1 MTTIVIKPDMGVNPA
16 KGSGSGLDGLTR
28 VKSGK
33 LKKKI
38 KVLIFFM
45 KKLRNNSCGYKLYI
59 L

>member
-1 MTTIVIKPDMGVNPA
+1 MTTIVIKPDMEVNPA

-45 KKLRNNSCGYKLYI
+45 KKLRNN
-59 L
+59 